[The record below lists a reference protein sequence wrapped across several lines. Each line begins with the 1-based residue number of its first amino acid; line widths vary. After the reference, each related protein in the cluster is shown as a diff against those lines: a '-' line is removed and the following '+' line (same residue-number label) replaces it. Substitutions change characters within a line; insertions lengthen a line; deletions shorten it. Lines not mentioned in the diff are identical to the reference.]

1 MTSSA
6 DSEWNNWPG
15 RPSYLVAML
24 EMCQYA
30 ARPDRTR
37 VNLTA
42 GGSLRVSLDPT
53 RYQSEAVLRTPN
65 YPSEPEIALRAEPQS
80 GGRAVEL
87 HWPEVDQVGVYELLL
102 TRANGGQERRLLSAH
117 LDSRE
122 SNLASCTEAELRR
135 SAPQID
141 FEFVNHV
148 AVLAEKSDEAL
159 REFWP
164 ALLIGVVALLMVE
177 QSLACWF
184 GRVS

>member
-1 MTSSA
+1 M
-6 DSEWNNWPG
+6 
-15 RPSYLVAML
+15 
-24 EMCQYA
+24 
-30 ARPDRTR
+30 
-37 VNLTA
+37 
-42 GGSLRVSLDPT
+42 
-53 RYQSEAVLRTPN
+53 
-65 YPSEPEIALRAEPQS
+65 ALRAEPEA

-102 TRANGGQERRLLSAH
+102 TRANGDRERRLLPEH

-141 FEFVNHV
+141 FEFVSDV
-148 AVLAEKSDEAL
+148 AVLAAKSDEAL

-164 ALLIGVVALLMVE
+164 ALLIGVVMLLMLE

-184 GRVS
+184 GRASCRIGHTKTRCRRCLLK